1 MKLLEI
7 LSYLGKDD
15 EDKSNDMYKI
25 IEDTIK
31 RAENSGNIGHA
42 LVYQCLL
49 AILKIHPNDNLLE
62 HVSRSITWFF
72 SSDSRNL
79 NYIGIIGLTELV
91 KKDQKFAAMHQ

>member
-15 EDKSNDMYKI
+15 EETSSQMYKVV
-25 IEDTIK
+25 EDAIK
-31 RAENSGNIGHA
+31 RAENAGNIGHA

-49 AILKIHPNDNLLE
+49 TILKIYPNENLLE

-72 SSDSRNL
+72 SSDSKNL
-79 NYIGIIGLTELV
+79 NYIGITGLTELV
-91 KKDQKFAAMHQ
+91 KKDSKYAAMHQ